1 MGQYGSDLKAVIT
14 EVWAVGRGVKI
25 NGAKNKILMVLLQL
39 PRAVFPVHLAYHKF
53 IRWHNM
59 GQQLLTYAI
68 GG

>member
-39 PRAVFPVHLAYHKF
+39 PRAVFPVHLAQIYP
-53 IRWHNM
+53 
-59 GQQLLTYAI
+59 LA
-68 GG
+68 